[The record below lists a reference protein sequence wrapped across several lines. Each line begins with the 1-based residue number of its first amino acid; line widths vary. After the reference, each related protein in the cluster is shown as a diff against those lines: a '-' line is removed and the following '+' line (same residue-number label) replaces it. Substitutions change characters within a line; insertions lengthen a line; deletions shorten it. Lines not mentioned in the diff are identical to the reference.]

1 MIKGLSFPER
11 GARPERD
18 ARRPQ
23 AEPARS
29 LTCPFALTDNADS
42 ARNPDSLGYESLD
55 RRSLDYG
62 SLKGRGWNVNP
73 WSAKT
78 LKSLILP
85 GGILLLVASVVF
97 QGAFGPIPAAA
108 IDFYYYAVFAAGLL
122 LAWRFHSSRLLFAF
136 LTLLLAHRAVE
147 FFSDGRIATAGPG
160 RIAFE
165 AVAFLLPLNFI
176 AFSVL
181 REWGLVVPALV
192 PRLGLLFFES
202 VFVAVICRPGETT
215 APAFLHPGFP
225 GAFSAR
231 MPGLALLAFAAAVAV
246 LLLRFLLHGKPTESG
261 MLWTVLAAFLSF
273 RSGGVGPTATAY
285 IATAGLILVSSI
297 IENSYLLAYHDELT
311 TLPARRAFN
320 DALLRLEDP
329 YAVAVVDIDHFKKFN
344 DTYGH
349 ETGDQ
354 VLRLV
359 AAKLAD
365 VTGGGRAYRV
375 GGEEFSILFPG
386 KSVKDVLSHLE
397 LLRSAVEASQFQVRG
412 GQERRSPAG
421 ARQSRRQNGG
431 SENRGYEDSP
441 SRDSASQQSP
451 SHNLFARDAARERRS
466 ADRRTESRTGAR
478 RTASS
483 RKKTRSAPDN
493 FVETADRPLSVTVS
507 IGVAGPDAKARAPE
521 QIIEAADKALYR
533 AKQSGRNRVESG
545 VVLRPSKPKRNIA

>member
-1 MIKGLSFPER
+1 MRIVLEIPI
-11 GARPERD
+11 
-18 ARRPQ
+18 
-23 AEPARS
+23 RS
-29 LTCPFALTDNADS
+29 V
-42 ARNPDSLGYESLD
+42 YESLD
-55 RRSLDYG
+55 HRSLDRRLLDDG
-62 SLKGRGWNVNP
+62 SLKGRGWNVNS

-85 GGILLLVASVVF
+85 GGILLLAASVVF
-97 QGAFGPIPAAA
+97 QGAFGPVPVAA
-108 IDFYYYAVFAAGLL
+108 INFYYYAVFAAGLL

-136 LTLLLAHRAVE
+136 LSLLLAHRAVE

-181 REWGLVVPALV
+181 REWGLVVPALI

-215 APAFLHPGFP
+215 APAFLHYGFP
-225 GAFSAR
+225 GAFSTR
-231 MPGLALLAFAAAVAV
+231 MPSLALLAFTAAVAV

-261 MLWTVLAAFLSF
+261 MLWTVVAAFLSF
-273 RSGGVGPTATAY
+273 RAGGVGATATAY

-297 IENSYLLAYHDELT
+297 IENSYILAYHDELT

-320 DALLRLEDP
+320 DALLYLEDP

-386 KSVKDVLSHLE
+386 KSVKEVLSHLE

-412 GQERRSPAG
+412 GQERRSPA
-421 ARQSRRQNGG
+421 
-431 SENRGYEDSP
+431 
-441 SRDSASQQSP
+441 ASQQLRQDGRSQN
-451 SHNLFARDAARERRS
+451 SGSQESRSQESQSQDGRSQAVLARDRRS
-466 ADRRTESRTGAR
+466 ADRRAEAR
-478 RTASS
+478 RTPASR
-483 RKKTRSAPDN
+483 RKTPTTHISPGEAAN
-493 FVETADRPLSVTVS
+493 HPLSVTVS
-507 IGVAGPDAKARAPE
+507 IGVAGPDAKISAPE
-521 QIIEAADKALYR
+521 QVIQAADKALYR

-545 VVLRPSKPKRNIA
+545 MNPRPAKARRNIA